1 MLGALPEERYALLV
15 NLGKKITDF
24 VSAGKDEETKEKD
37 EIDDTYGVNVQF
49 EDSDDAVSRWVTV
62 RCTVSCCRANRT
74 TA

>member
-49 EDSDDAVSRWVTV
+49 EDSDDAVS
-62 RCTVSCCRANRT
+62 
-74 TA
+74 